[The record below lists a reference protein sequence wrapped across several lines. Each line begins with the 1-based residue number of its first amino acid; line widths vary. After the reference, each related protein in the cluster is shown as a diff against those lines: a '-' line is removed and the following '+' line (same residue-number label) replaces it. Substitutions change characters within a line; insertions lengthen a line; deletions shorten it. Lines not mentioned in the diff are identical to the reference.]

1 MVEVYKAAIEG
12 RTPAEARIVLRRI
25 KESMAKGCML
35 FGIPKMLNAFY
46 PLAKSIPGPEYV
58 DHENPRANVK
68 NPFDCTERGL
78 ELFRNVYRDETD
90 GVLKPYEVAPEL
102 RCPCKWTRLMGSA
115 TGSPS

>member
-1 MVEVYKAAIEG
+1 MVEVYKAAIQG

-68 NPFDCTERGL
+68 NPFDCTKRGL

-90 GVLKPYEVAPEL
+90 DVLKPYEVAPEL
-102 RCPCKWTRLMGSA
+102 RCPVCG
-115 TGSPS
+115 